1 MKKTRQKE
9 KKSNQ
14 TPGRN
19 RRIMMA
25 GLVLA
30 ACYLTIAGKA
40 VYLQVI
46 EDSRL
51 KSRASGEYSG
61 SAEFREKRGTIYD
74 VNMRE
79 LAASTR
85 VVSIGAHPAR
95 IENTKKA
102 ASEIARHLDM
112 DAGKV
117 ADRLNTDR
125 PFVWIRRDAA
135 PERARELKNQFGSSL
150 ALFDNYSRVYPNK
163 TLGAQILGFAGVDG
177 NGLEGLEY
185 YYDRQLSGDV
195 RESTFIRD
203 ALGRIFQQSE
213 AKSGQGPG
221 NNLVLTIDRNIQ
233 YIAEEAL
240 KKTVLKFNGDSGMA
254 MVMVPQ
260 TGAVRAMAHYPDFNP
275 NAFTRFPRQTWRNRA
290 ITDAFE
296 PGSTLKV
303 FLAAAA
309 LESGRCSPATRVDCE
324 DGTYAVGGHTLH
336 DIHPNDELTVAEVI
350 KYSSNIGAVK
360 IAERIGAEKLYNTL
374 SDFGFGEKT
383 GIDCPGETP
392 GQLRHYRNWRPVDH
406 ATIAFGQG
414 LSVSAVQLLSAV
426 SAIANNG
433 VLMKPRMVEAIT
445 DASGEVVQSFE
456 PEARRRVVT
465 ESTAR
470 AVKDMMQSVTQ
481 PDGTGS
487 QASPRGFRV
496 CGKTGTAQ
504 ILNSQGTYKNC
515 EYNALFV
522 GFAPAESPEL
532 AVLVMVKDPKVSHYG
547 GVVAAPAFAEIVR
560 ESFNYMNIAP
570 ARELLDHTRA
580 EKEGA

>member
-1 MKKTRQKE
+1 MKKSRQKE

-14 TPGRN
+14 PPGRN

-51 KSRASGEYSG
+51 KSRASGEYSS

-95 IENTKKA
+95 IENPKKA

-112 DAGKV
+112 DAAKV
-117 ADRLNTDR
+117 AGRLNTDR

-135 PERARELKNQFGSSL
+135 PERARDLKNQFSNSL

-163 TLGAQILGFAGVDG
+163 TLGAQILGFVGVDG

-185 YYDRQLSGDV
+185 YYDRQLSGAV

-203 ALGRIFQQSE
+203 ALGRILQQSE

-233 YIAEEAL
+233 YITEETL

-254 MVMVPQ
+254 MVMDPR
-260 TGAVRAMAHYPDFNP
+260 TGAVRAMAHYPGFNP

-290 ITDAFE
+290 ISDSFE

-309 LESGRCSPATRVDCE
+309 LESGLCFPGTRVDCE
-324 DGTYAVGGHTLH
+324 DGSYAVGGHTLR
-336 DIHPNDELTVAEVI
+336 DLHPNEELTLAEVI

-360 IAERIGAEKLYNTL
+360 IAERIGPENLYNTL

-383 GIDCPGETP
+383 GIDCPGETE
-392 GQLRHYRNWRPVDH
+392 GRLRHYRNWRPVDH
-406 ATIAFGQG
+406 ATISFGQG
-414 LSVSAVQLLSAV
+414 LSVSGVQLLSAV
-426 SAIANNG
+426 SAIANQG
-433 VLMKPRMVEAIT
+433 VLMKPRMVKAIT
-445 DASGEVVQSFE
+445 DANGRVVKSFE
-456 PEARRRVVT
+456 PEVRRRVVT
-465 ESTAR
+465 EATAR
-470 AVKDMMQSVTQ
+470 DVKDMMQSVTET
-481 PDGTGS
+481 DGTGS

-504 ILNSQGTYKNC
+504 ILNSRGTYEDS

-522 GFAPAESPEL
+522 GFAPAGSPEL
-532 AVLVMVKDPKVSHYG
+532 AVLVMVKDPKVNHYG

-570 ARELLDHTRA
+570 ARELLDDTRA